1 MLSRFGYT
9 DGVWNAPTDS
19 GHSVIRKFQRG
30 LRVTTKFQLVV
41 EQGPRLGQ
49 AFPLKDSIIII
60 GRDPMADV
68 SLPDPEV
75 SRQHARMARDEQGD
89 YKIQDLG
96 STNGTFINGQR
107 LGGEAQTLRT
117 GQVILLGSSVMLRY
131 EHVVEAESVN
141 AAAGIVAVAG
151 ETAVANPSL
160 SPMVETPPKPEGAPQ
175 ISALD
180 PSPLYTSEPAA
191 PPLASLPDEGKR
203 PFVPAGL
210 SEHEKQQQRTITWII
225 VAAALLI
232 LCCCIF
238 SLTAWY
244 WWGDPLMEALGL
256 Y

>member
-1 MLSRFGYT
+1 M
-9 DGVWNAPTDS
+9 
-19 GHSVIRKFQRG
+19 
-30 LRVTTKFQLVV
+30 TTKFQLVV

-49 AFPLKDSIIII
+49 AFPLKDSIITI

-107 LGGEAQTLRT
+107 LGGEAQTLRA

-131 EHVVEAESVN
+131 EYSPEAEGKGAEAEM
-141 AAAGIVAVAG
+141 AAPMW
-151 ETAVANPSL
+151 ETAVADSSSSPIEEAPRNTEQLPDSSPFLLAEQAAPGQTKRDRPAPLPPSYR
-160 SPMVETPPKPEGAPQ
+160 Q
-175 ISALD
+175 
-180 PSPLYTSEPAA
+180 EPAV
-191 PPLASLPDEGKR
+191 PPLAPLPDKGRR

-210 SEHEKQQQRTITWII
+210 SEQEKKQQRTITWII
-225 VAAALLI
+225 VTVALLV
-232 LCCCIF
+232 LCCCLF

>member
-1 MLSRFGYT
+1 M
-9 DGVWNAPTDS
+9 
-19 GHSVIRKFQRG
+19 
-30 LRVTTKFQLVV
+30 TTKFQLVV

-49 AFPLKDSIIII
+49 AFPLKNSIIII

-107 LGGEAQTLRT
+107 LGGEAQTLRA
-117 GQVILLGSSVMLRY
+117 GQVILLGGSVILRY
-131 EHVVEAESVN
+131 ERFPEAESEGAEAEL
-141 AAAGIVAVAG
+141 AAPMW
-151 ETAVANPSL
+151 ETAVADSSLGAVEEAPPDTEKLPDSSPFLPPEQAMPEQAESARPS
-160 SPMVETPPKPEGAPQ
+160 TPP
-175 ISALD
+175 
-180 PSPLYTSEPAA
+180 PSYTRGPAV
-191 PPLASLPDEGKR
+191 PPLASLPDEERR

-210 SEHEKQQQRTITWII
+210 SEQEKRQQRTITWII
-225 VAAALLI
+225 VTVALLI